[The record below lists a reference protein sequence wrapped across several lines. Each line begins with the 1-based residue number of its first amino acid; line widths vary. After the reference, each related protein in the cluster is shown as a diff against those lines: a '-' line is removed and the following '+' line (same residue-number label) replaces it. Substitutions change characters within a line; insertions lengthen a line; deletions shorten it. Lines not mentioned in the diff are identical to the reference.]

1 MGLKLFLIFSVVLIA
16 IDLIWLSYFSKKIGS
31 VITKIQGSPMKV
43 NPLFAAI
50 AYAIMCISYYFI
62 GFENGKPNYFK
73 GALLGLGIYGTYE
86 FTNYATFKDWSGII
100 AFQDISWGV
109 FLSVISLYVSQYI
122 NKII

>member
-1 MGLKLFLIFSVVLIA
+1 MGLKLFFIFSVVLIA
-16 IDLIWLSYFSKKIGS
+16 LDLLWLSYFSKKIGS
-31 VITKIQGSPMKV
+31 VITKIQRSPMKV
-43 NPLFAAI
+43 NPLFASI

-86 FTNYATFKDWSGII
+86 FTNYATFKDWSGTI
-100 AFQDISWGV
+100 AVQDISWGL
-109 FLSVISLYVSQYI
+109 FLSVMSLYVSSYI